1 MLEECIKEISFEVMG
16 QFHFTPDDYLDL
28 MQAEVPDYE
37 ELQERVVTATEGRS
51 VSRILE
57 LGTGTGETS
66 RRVLARHKEAR
77 LTGIDE
83 SAGMLAAARA
93 TLPSE
98 RVDDLILRG
107 IEEPLPGGP
116 FDLVISA
123 LTVHHLDGPDKADL
137 FARVARVLRPGGLF
151 VMADVVEPEDPADA
165 VTPLTPDYDM
175 PDRVDDLLTW
185 LGAAGFEAT
194 IEWSAK
200 DLAVIR
206 SEFPSRRRDPGVERM
221 NT

>member
-1 MLEECIKEISFEVMG
+1 
-16 QFHFTPDDYLDL
+16 
-28 MQAEVPDYE
+28 
-37 ELQERVVTATEGRS
+37 
-51 VSRILE
+51 
-57 LGTGTGETS
+57 
-66 RRVLARHKEAR
+66 VLAWHKEAR

-98 RVDDLILRG
+98 RVDDLIVRG
-107 IEEPLPGGP
+107 IEEPLPEGP